1 MPVPLSVSSG
11 VLNTRPAP
19 LESRSKCCQGPTIS
33 SWYSSS
39 PYMPRASDCKAHLT
53 LCLRN
58 RLDLGRGQ
66 CQQIGVVDK
75 YLASLGSRVEQDSV
89 QQDWVPSVSGCR
101 VLISTLEAFPSVS
114 NSPTPLLCFLDH
126 LPDRPVALKFL
137 SWVCFWGN
145 STYDRSHPCVP
156 CTWVMSRSSVR
167 ERTVQNM
174 WIS

>member
-1 MPVPLSVSSG
+1 
-11 VLNTRPAP
+11 
-19 LESRSKCCQGPTIS
+19 
-33 SWYSSS
+33 
-39 PYMPRASDCKAHLT
+39 MPRASNCKAHPT

-75 YLASLGSRVEQDSV
+75 YLASLGSWVEQGSV
-89 QQDWVPSVSGCR
+89 QQDRVPSVSGCRVLISTGCR

-126 LPDRPVALKFL
+126 LPDRPIARKFL

-156 CTWVMSRSSVR
+156 CTWVMCTSSVH
-167 ERTVQNM
+167 ERPIQNM